1 MERLIYKS
9 TAAPSVGTREVFDIV
24 ETSTERNPPRQIT
37 GFLLHDDDRFFQLIE
52 GPAVDIANLLD
63 ELRADSRHREI
74 AILQRVETTERLF
87 TDWGMKRLISFTG
100 EPAMSEIKRTVDG
113 KDGAET
119 IVQLVSEFLNI
130 SVA

>member
-9 TAAPSVGTREVFDIV
+9 TAAPGVGTREVFDIV

-87 TDWGMKRLISFTG
+87 ADWGMKKLISFTG